1 MKRPH
6 LPVDGLTPII
16 SSASQFL
23 RVAIKTQHLLPLGN
37 PSKATGFAKHVSI
50 RSHLSSAK
58 VGFHSCGMAAVS
70 QLE

>member
-1 MKRPH
+1 
-6 LPVDGLTPII
+6 
-16 SSASQFL
+16 
-23 RVAIKTQHLLPLGN
+23 VAIKPQHLLPLGN